1 LLVEAEAAD
10 VAKVIDDSAREKVV
24 TEIATDAKIKETTE
38 KVLSDTINI
47 IGRDSTTKSAGS
59 GQAII
64 GGGCCVQLSVEYMP
78 VKPVLAVDSTS
89 DPCRVTVEVLDSEGC
104 LLVWRKG
111 FMEGYHVKES
121 IITTYPGARLTVSVN
136 NAIAR
141 VRWCEVFS
149 C

>member
-1 LLVEAEAAD
+1 LLVEAEA
-10 VAKVIDDSAREKVV
+10 VAKIIDTPAREKVV
-24 TEIATDAKIKETTE
+24 TEIATDTRIKEAA
-38 KVLSDTINI
+38 DNGPIDYINV
-47 IGRDSTTKSAGS
+47 IGRGSTTSLAGT
-59 GQAII
+59 GKAII

-78 VKPVLAVDSTS
+78 VEPVLAVDSTS

-104 LLVWRKG
+104 MLVWRKV

-121 IITTYPGARLTVSVN
+121 IITTYPGARLTVNVN

-141 VRWCEVFS
+141 VRWCEIFS